1 MALGKRPSVR
11 QEALFVAAAGGV
23 GGWGGGSGVRQGLP
37 LEQDDDGVGGPGAAR
52 LRERARA
59 RSAELEAEQGSPE
72 AGLREPAADSGRAR
86 QGAAED
92 AGREA
97 RALVRAPAGDGRAS
111 PRARSRPRGHPQ
123 ADAGSRRRLQPRA
136 AHAKTLRRRHATRH
150 AGPPHRSASCARFL
164 RDGRLL
170 FRFAPILPPNR
181 RSRAARTPLGAASSP
196 TPRIPRVRAVESP
209 VNALV
214 PPSFVAHAP
223 NPFIHRLLDPA
234 AEPDFPPTRPTET
247 TA

>member
-11 QEALFVAAAGGV
+11 QEALFVAAAGGA
-23 GGWGGGSGVRQGLP
+23 GCWGGGSGVRQGLS
-37 LEQDDDGVGGPGAAR
+37 LEQDDDGVGGPRAAR

-72 AGLREPAADSGRAR
+72 AGLCEPAADSGRAR

-123 ADAGSRRRLQPRA
+123 ADADSRRRLQPRT
-136 AHAKTLRRRHATRH
+136 AHAKTLRRRHASGP
-150 AGPPHRSASCARFL
+150 AGPPRRSASCARFL

-170 FRFAPILPPNR
+170 LRFAPILPPIG
-181 RSRAARTPLGAASSP
+181 RSRAARAPLGAASSP
-196 TPRIPRVRAVESP
+196 IPRIPRVRAVESP
-209 VNALV
+209 VNARV
-214 PPSFVAHAP
+214 PPSSVAHAP
-223 NPFIHRLLDPA
+223 NPFIHGLLDPA

>member
-123 ADAGSRRRLQPRA
+123 AECWFTSPPSTSGCSCEDASASARHEACRAAPPQRKLCSIPARRAPPLPFCADFAAQSPLSSRSDASWGRFKPNSANSARSRRREPGKRPCPAKFRRA
-136 AHAKTLRRRHATRH
+136 CAK
-150 AGPPHRSASCARFL
+150 
-164 RDGRLL
+164 
-170 FRFAPILPPNR
+170 
-181 RSRAARTPLGAASSP
+181 
-196 TPRIPRVRAVESP
+196 P
-209 VNALV
+209 VY
-214 PPSFVAHAP
+214 P
-223 NPFIHRLLDPA
+223 
-234 AEPDFPPTRPTET
+234 
-247 TA
+247 